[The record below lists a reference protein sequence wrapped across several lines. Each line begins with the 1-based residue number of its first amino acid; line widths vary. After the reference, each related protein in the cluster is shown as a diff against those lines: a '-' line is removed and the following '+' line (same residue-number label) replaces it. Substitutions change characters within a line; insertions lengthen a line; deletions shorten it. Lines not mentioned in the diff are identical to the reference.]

1 MAQLDN
7 TTPISNSMY
16 YTGPIEP
23 GMQILSIY
31 FGPSNWP
38 NWIITAHFQEEEKK
52 NNDWPNFWSRLL
64 IRNTPV
70 RNWRGSGPS
79 TKGLLV
85 LTFFGLFCHFC
96 FVFLC
101 GYFLTDFSGLF
112 LRLT

>member
-52 NNDWPNFWSRLL
+52 KQWLAQ
-64 IRNTPV
+64 
-70 RNWRGSGPS
+70 
-79 TKGLLV
+79 LLV
-85 LTFFGLFCHFC
+85 QIVNQKYSST
-96 FVFLC
+96 
-101 GYFLTDFSGLF
+101 
-112 LRLT
+112 